1 MEDVGW
7 SSRQDDPITG
17 EGAHEHAAGDT
28 EAGDTRIDPILYRYV
43 TTYKSGLIFQCIC
56 LYQKFIRA
64 IPTKYFAG
72 ATSAIP
78 IYNIPDKIV
87 SLVLSSGNKA
97 TPRGNTVLHLAAS
110 TGHLQLIK
118 LIVLNFPELVCKQND
133 DGELPLHVAASAG
146 HLSAVHC
153 LVDTAQ
159 GNMFN
164 EKDGRGNT
172 SLHVAVENNHQEV
185 AMFLVCKDGST
196 SHSTNN
202 SGKTPL
208 CMAAETA
215 NLDLVNAMVAK
226 TPDSTANSGNFWQ
239 GLNGNSILR
248 GVIIWRKKARGGL
261 NSNAVFVFAMR
272 VLSYLINPLS
282 LLAAMLML
290 SYLCSPLFLLVG
302 VVWWMFFKHIVS
314 QWWLPRT
321 NERNY
326 TNLLEKILSK
336 MDSALINST
345 DQEWMTPLTLAAFIG
360 NFVAVRVLLQK
371 FTGLAYKQDEN
382 QFLPIH
388 VASKE
393 GHRRVVVEFLN
404 HCPDLRESCD
414 GEGRNILHV
423 AAAHGRVNV
432 VRYIIGKRN
441 LQVLSKQRDQSGN
454 TPLHIAVQNWH
465 PKIVKILCL
474 FHSYER
480 ANLNSLNN
488 AGMTALDLAEK
499 TEVDKDMLFRR
510 KLTLMALNLVN
521 ALRSEERTAAK
532 ARLVTE
538 DSVLKSLHNS
548 DNLMFSK
555 ESVNTLLLVST
566 LVVGITFVQGFTI
579 PGGYNSSGNDVGTP
593 TFLTHILFKIF
604 LICNTMAMCGS
615 ITASIALMW
624 AQTDDPNIIYAA
636 MKFTLPVLGIT
647 LTMMSLSFLAGVA
660 LIVYNL
666 IWLRIFVI
674 AMGLFITVFIVG
686 LLAPLIDVHV
696 PVSYETGPIRAIL
709 FFSFDLLMFVSRYN
723 FDDDW
728 SSRRSM

>member
-248 GVIIWRKKARGGL
+248 GVIIWRKKD
-261 NSNAVFVFAMR
+261 
-272 VLSYLINPLS
+272 
-282 LLAAMLML
+282 
-290 SYLCSPLFLLVG
+290 
-302 VVWWMFFKHIVS
+302 
-314 QWWLPRT
+314 
-321 NERNY
+321 
-326 TNLLEKILSK
+326 LLEKILSK